1 MICFSTFDGLDNVLL
16 IIIVST
22 VVFHVPT
29 FSRLFIKVWIWL
41 LDIFLERPIRSEFSF
56 PLFMSS

>member
-1 MICFSTFDGLDNVLL
+1 MVFLI

-41 LDIFLERPIRSEFSF
+41 LDILLERPIRSEFSF
-56 PLFMSS
+56 PFFMSS

>member
-1 MICFSTFDGLDNVLL
+1 MVVL
-16 IIIVST
+16 IIIIISM
-22 VVFHVPT
+22 VVFHVST

-41 LDIFLERPIRSEFSF
+41 LDILLERPMRREFSF